1 MDTSLT
7 DAHPSD
13 TRPSDTRPSD
23 TRPGAAGAPAFRALP
38 QETPLAM
45 PTQSLRIV
53 PAASARPASSPRG
66 IGLRRLLVIG
76 GATALSVAGTYEMYL
91 VLGANGLI
99 PLTVFMLLLFLALFA
114 WIALSFTSA
123 LAGFVSLILG
133 GGRRL
138 IERDLALPTTRTA
151 LLMPTYNESPSRVT
165 AGLQAIDE
173 ALCGLGA
180 ADAFDIFILS
190 DTVEPEVWLDEEAA
204 FLALR
209 QRTGGHDR
217 IFYRRRAQNTAR
229 KSGNIADWMQRF
241 GGAYPQFL
249 ILDADSVM
257 TGEILVRLV
266 AAMERHP
273 DVGLIQTLP
282 VITGGTTLFARLQQ
296 FAGRVYGPLIAHG
309 IAWWHGA
316 ESNYWG
322 HNALIRTRAFAEQ
335 AGLPELRGR
344 KPFGGHILSHDFV
357 EAGLIRRGGWAVHM
371 VPGLAGSYEESPPS
385 LLDLAVRDR
394 RWCQGNLQHV
404 AVLPAR
410 GLAWISR
417 LHLLTGIGSYL
428 TAPLWLLFLLTGILI
443 ALRARFV
450 PPNYFPG
457 VGKSL
462 FPQWPVI
469 DPVRAMWMFV
479 GTMALLLAP
488 KLLGAIAVLLHRRE
502 RRGCGGGVRL
512 LVSVLIETII
522 SGLIAPMVMLTQSVD
537 VCQILLGRDSGW
549 STQRRDDGSVSLRE
563 VVRRY
568 RRHTVL
574 GLLLGAIAWAVS
586 PYLALWMLPVVLGL
600 ALAMPLAA
608 LTGKRRAGLALRR
621 LGLLRIPEEVEP
633 PPVLVRAADLARVA
647 ETGPGVD
654 AVARMLDDA
663 GLLAAH
669 RRMLPPPRRPRI
681 DPVDVALL
689 VGRAKLDEALS
700 VDEAWAGLTRA
711 ERTAVL
717 SDEAALAR
725 LGELRRG
732 GVG

>member
-13 TRPSDTRPSD
+13 THLS
-23 TRPGAAGAPAFRALP
+23 AAGAPGFRALP
-38 QETPLAM
+38 QEAPLAM

-66 IGLRRLLVIG
+66 IGFRRLLVIG
-76 GATALSVAGTYEMYL
+76 GAIALSTAGTYEMYL

-99 PLTVFMLLLFLALFA
+99 PLTVFMLLLFVALFA

-123 LAGFVSLILG
+123 LAGFVSLIFG

-138 IERDLALPTTRTA
+138 IEWDPALPTTRTA

-173 ALCGLGA
+173 SLCGLGA
-180 ADAFDIFILS
+180 AAAFDIFILS

-209 QRTGGHDR
+209 QRTGAHDR

-229 KSGNIADWMQRF
+229 KSGNIADWVQRF

-316 ESNYWG
+316 EGNYWG

-357 EAGLIRRGGWAVHM
+357 EAALIRRGGWAAHM

-488 KLLGAIAVLLHRRE
+488 KLLGAIAVMLHGRE
-502 RRGCGGGVRL
+502 RRGCGGGIRL
-512 LVSVLIETII
+512 LVGVLIETII

-563 VVRRY
+563 IVRRY

-621 LGLLRIPEEVEP
+621 LGLLCIPEEVQP

-647 ETGPGVD
+647 ETGPDVD
-654 AVARMLDDA
+654 PVARMLGDA

-700 VDEAWAGLTRA
+700 VDQAWAGLTRA

-725 LGELRRG
+725 LGELSGERRS
-732 GVG
+732 